1 MQLEHFLRCQIWCA
15 SHEENDDPLLS
26 TPPSY
31 FKRVACIPFENIS
44 YIQESVDFNNTDVVM
59 QDGEVIVACVRY
71 DVIFT
76 AWQEYMDMYQN
87 QIIHFYR
94 NN

>member
-1 MQLEHFLRCQIWCA
+1 M
-15 SHEENDDPLLS
+15 LS
-26 TPPSY
+26 TPAEY
-31 FKRVACIPFENIS
+31 FKRVACIPFSNIS

-76 AWQEYMDMYQN
+76 AWQEYMDNQQN
-87 QIIHFYR
+87 QMISFYR
-94 NN
+94 SN

>member
-1 MQLEHFLRCQIWCA
+1 M
-15 SHEENDDPLLS
+15 S
-26 TPPSY
+26 TPAEY
-31 FKRVACIPFENIS
+31 FKRVACIPFSNIN

-76 AWQEYMDMYQN
+76 AWQEYMDNQQN
-87 QIIHFYR
+87 QMISFYR
-94 NN
+94 SN